1 MSFKT
6 LLAYQKGISEE
17 KRLELQ
23 NKSKEIG
30 KVLNCM
36 MNIHINSDYKKQ
48 MKQSKSARVI
58 TKD

>member
-30 KVLNCM
+30 MLLNCM
-36 MNIHINSDYKKQ
+36 MNIQINSDYKKTNE
-48 MKQSKSARVI
+48 AE
-58 TKD
+58 